1 LDEEDGPENFLNDL
15 FGGTANTSEFEEEA
29 NRPAEGSAFDRRGST
44 MERSSPAFDVSI
56 AASERSTPA
65 FERPNSVNEWYS
77 TGIDNDREEM
87 YFSSATNFVPDT
99 IATEAISVASATAID
114 ADHTSAQLLRSSSI
128 KFLHEE
134 CIPSSSAP
142 LNFAAQVEQSQ
153 PSASLKRKVSF
164 KDLDDEEQEE
174 EPERMVR

>member
-1 LDEEDGPENFLNDL
+1 LDEEDDPENFLNDL
-15 FGGTANTSEFEEEA
+15 FGGTVNTGEFEEET
-29 NRPAEGSAFDRRGST
+29 NRPASRFPAEGSAFDRRGST

-87 YFSSATNFVPDT
+87 DFSSATNFVPDT

-114 ADHTSAQLLRSSSI
+114 ADDTSAQLLRSLSI
-128 KFLHEE
+128 EFLHEE
-134 CIPSSSAP
+134 CVPSSSAP
-142 LNFAAQVEQSQ
+142 LNFAI
-153 PSASLKRKVSF
+153 
-164 KDLDDEEQEE
+164 
-174 EPERMVR
+174 